1 VKIPAATTIFHN
13 IIKHHNG
20 DEEWLNNQKD
30 NIDPTQFVDL
40 PNDDDNYHGL
50 PGNNLQGNNLR
61 DQIAFQMWDD
71 YQNE

>member
-1 VKIPAATTIFHN
+1 MKIPAAKTIFHN
-13 IIKHHNG
+13 IIKQHNG
-20 DEEWLNNQKD
+20 DEEWLDNQED
-30 NIDPTQFVDL
+30 NIDPSQFVDL

-50 PGNNLQGNNLR
+50 PENNLQGNNLR